1 MSLLTL
7 SLSCVVATATLCASP
22 VVLARADPAAPAP
35 AALTAFPAAAS
46 SMKTAGL
53 NAEQVYAILLGEI
66 AGRRGDMSTAFT
78 QYFKAAQLTQA
89 PQMAELAARVAI
101 RSEDYDAADQAVR
114 LWLTLAPN
122 APMAQQVAAFLRIH
136 AEDQEGA
143 LIHLNRL
150 IELSEG
156 ANETVYDDAAA
167 LIARASTPELQL
179 RLMQALVTQF
189 PESAE
194 AQQALASLAAGIS
207 QFAIADKAAR
217 RALELRPEWNKPRLF
232 LVRLLL
238 TQDKRTEAR
247 QLLESFIVNTPND
260 LAMQMLYGQFLI
272 EEKEF
277 TSARAVFEQLLNSQP
292 KAPEALFAAGILSLQ
307 LNEFN
312 RAQAYFTRLYD
323 TGERQNDAA
332 FYLGQAAEQMNDVA
346 AALNWYQKVEENHV
360 AEAQMR
366 IAVLRAAAGDVAAA
380 REMLQQL
387 RIDSPEDAVMSTL
400 VEAEILEN
408 AHQAEEAMQVLN
420 AALNEQP
427 DAVDLLYAR
436 GLLAINLGQLER
448 GEQDLQQIIAVDAEN
463 ANALNALGYTLAD
476 RTDRY
481 TEALGYI
488 ERAYKLK
495 PDEPAILDSLG
506 WVHYRLGHL
515 ETARDYLR
523 QALAAFND
531 GEIAA
536 HLGEVLW
543 AMGQQTEAWTV
554 WNASLAAHPDDAD
567 LQKVIERHRVLKTEA
582 NSNNAKGTPK

>member
-7 SLSCVVATATLCASP
+7 SFSCVVATATFCAAP
-22 VVLARADPAAPAP
+22 AVLARTDSAAPA
-35 AALTAFPAAAS
+35 ATVSAVTTS
-46 SMKTAGL
+46 TKSAGL

-66 AGRRGDMSTAFT
+66 AGRRGDMHTAFT

-89 PQMAELAARVAI
+89 PKMAELAARVAI

-114 LWLTLAPN
+114 LWLTLEPN
-122 APMAQQVAAFLRIH
+122 APMAQQVAAYLRIH

-150 IELSEG
+150 IELSAG
-156 ANETVYDDAAA
+156 VNEVVYDDAAA
-167 LIARASTPELQL
+167 LIARAPKPELQL
-179 RLMQALVTQF
+179 RLMQALVARF

-194 AQQALASLAAGIS
+194 AQQAFAGLAAGIS
-207 QFAIADKAAR
+207 QFAIATQAAR

-238 TQDKRTEAR
+238 TQDKRAEAR
-247 QLLESFIVNTPND
+247 QLLESFIASTPND
-260 LAMQMLYGQFLI
+260 QALQMLYGQFLI

-277 TSARAVFEQLLNSQP
+277 TAARIVFDQLLKSQP

-307 LNEFN
+307 LNEFE
-312 RAQAYFTRLYD
+312 RAKQYFTQLYE

-332 FYLGQAAEQMNDVA
+332 FYLGQIAEQANDVS
-346 AALNWYQKVEENHV
+346 AALNWYETVEENH
-360 AEAQMR
+360 ASEAQMR
-366 IAVLRAAAGDVAAA
+366 IAVLRAAAGEVAAA
-380 REMLQQL
+380 REMLQHL
-387 RIDSPEDAVMSTL
+387 RTESPDDAVMSTL
-400 VEAEILEN
+400 VEAEILED
-408 AHQAEEAMQVLN
+408 AGQPEVALEVLN
-420 AALNEQP
+420 VALTEQP
-427 DAVDLLYAR
+427 DNTELLYAR
-436 GLLAINLGQLER
+436 GLLAINLGQLQR
-448 GEQDLQQIIAVDAEN
+448 GEQDLQQLIAADAEN

-488 ERAYKLK
+488 ERAHQLK

-515 ETARDYLR
+515 ETARNYLR

-554 WNASLAAHPDDAD
+554 WNASLVAHPDDVN
-567 LQKVIERHRVLKTEA
+567 LQKVIERHRVLKTEV
-582 NSNNAKGTPK
+582 NSNNASGAVK